1 MWITRYPWPMEITYD
16 QGLEFISNEFNISLI
31 HPEYG
36 IKAKLVSSGNPTYN
50 TILERMHLVLGNL
63 VRI

>member
-1 MWITRYPWPMEITYD
+1 MEITYD